1 MLNVLLVS
9 TSSLK
14 RFPVCLAVVAS
25 CLRLWFVSLLC
36 ISVCVYMCVY
46 VYCVYYVG
54 VLVVPSFVVVYVLG
68 IVELERALAVKGVAG
83 MSCETRA
90 LGMGRDNCHE
100 AK

>member
-25 CLRLWFVSLLC
+25 CLRSWFVSLLC

-68 IVELERALAVKGVAG
+68 
-83 MSCETRA
+83 
-90 LGMGRDNCHE
+90 MGRERHSGGLGESEKMLKEEYRSLEID
-100 AK
+100 